1 LQLANASSPAA
12 QAIVGASMA
21 ADIARAIDRAW
32 LASSTPKASDGL
44 GSLTGSGAVEIDV
57 DGVYENVDCFSDAIS
72 EAEAVEATITAFCA
86 DASTVKALR
95 KLKTFSGSTESNEPL
110 LQGQARDATTG
121 FRSRILGV
129 PIYSLPSGTIEL
141 GTIWA
146 YDRSRV
152 FVVLREDILLEV
164 DRSFFFNE
172 FALAVRSWFRVGFGV
187 GAHPTISSAHHR
199 RPARR
204 LITQA
209 RQVNRRGTHDASVST
224 MRKS

>member
-141 GTIWA
+141 GTIWPTTA
-146 YDRSRV
+146 AACLSFCAKTSYSRSTARSSSMSSHLQCALG
-152 FVVLREDILLEV
+152 FV
-164 DRSFFFNE
+164 S
-172 FALAVRSWFRVGFGV
+172 
-187 GAHPTISSAHHR
+187 
-199 RPARR
+199 
-204 LITQA
+204 
-209 RQVNRRGTHDASVST
+209 ASVLARTPQSVVRIT
-224 MRKS
+224 GDLPGGS